1 MKTLLW
7 IIGAGAALTFS
18 SCTKRYYNT
27 TPSQTIYAQ
36 ADSTGASGWQP
47 YPSTGANSWA
57 IDVSMPEITDAVSLN
72 DDVSVF
78 ISYNYDAQNAS
89 DVQFEAI
96 PEVYNGYSY
105 SYTYQ
110 TGHIDIYAQSP
121 TATLPAATP
130 GKVWIKIVITP
141 SVQ

>member
-7 IIGAGAALTFS
+7 IIGATAALALA
-18 SCTKRYYNT
+18 SCTKKYYNT
-27 TPSQTIYAQ
+27 IPSQTIYAQ
-36 ADSTGASGWQP
+36 ADSTDWTK
-47 YPSTGANSWA
+47 YPTTNSNSWA
-57 IDVSMPEITDAVSLN
+57 ISINMPEITDAVAQN

-78 ISYNYDAQNAS
+78 ISYNYDTPNAS
-89 DVQFEAI
+89 DIQYEAI

-110 TGHIDIYAQSP
+110 TGQIAIYAQSP

-130 GKVWIKIVITP
+130 GKVTVKIVLTP
-141 SVQ
+141 SAQ